1 MAQAPVLYD
10 FDIALSHVERSIDAR
25 LQLRIPRHPSET
37 MERVWLR
44 IFARCLFHEE
54 RLEFGPGLGDP
65 DAPDLETRD
74 YTNRITRWIR
84 VGKGDPLKIQRAVDQ
99 NSGASVAML
108 FESPARM
115 EAFLAEA
122 REEKA
127 SRLAKVELLA
137 IDPDLLKEL
146 ASDEGRRTKASLT
159 LVGDH
164 AYVDR
169 GGKSCDGPVTRGAF

>member
-10 FDIALSHVERSIDAR
+10 FDVALSHVERGTDAR
-25 LQLRIPRHPSET
+25 LQLRTARHPSET

-44 IFARCLFHEE
+44 VLARCLFHEE

-65 DAPDLETRD
+65 EAPDLETRD
-74 YTNRITRWIR
+74 YTNRVTRWIR
-84 VGKGDPLKIQRAVDQ
+84 VGKADPLKIQRAVDQ
-99 NSGASVAML
+99 NSGASVAVL

-115 EAFLAEA
+115 ETFLAEA
-122 REEKA
+122 REQKA

-137 IDPDLLKEL
+137 VDPELLRAL
-146 ASDEGRRTKASLT
+146 ASDEGRRAKVALT

-164 AYVDR
+164 AYLDR
-169 GGKSCDGPVTRGAF
+169 GGQSLDGPITRGAL